1 MNRYQHTIPLLK
13 LWCILLVAFFA
24 TRSYANPGNYIVKVK
39 ILKDSLIAA
48 ENTNLLANKVT
59 IANNT
64 KKVRRIAVRTIVPYG
79 WKNIS
84 RNKYIDGD
92 DEYYNISPGEEI
104 SVPVNL
110 LKLPTA
116 KSEWAE
122 VKFKIW
128 YRELAS
134 DTQEAAYSIRTK
146 ERKTFV
152 TQPKS
157 DIIEVD
163 KINTAASF
171 KTYLKNT
178 GNIED
183 TYVLKYKNYELNI
196 DDSVIIKLQPGKD
209 SNYTHE
215 IKLNHYQIANVN
227 SETITFNVTNSI
239 GQQYNNYFQLQKY
252 AEEGKY
258 NRSSYSGIPLRLEM
272 GAISFGERTSIYGA
286 ARGRIQ
292 FKNARSFEFTYRSK
306 QFGNMPT
313 GLQQHIFK
321 LQYNSKNLTVTAGQ
335 VNLPLFFVT
344 NPIRGLDV
352 TYNLNGVGIS
362 LIAVMRDGQ
371 SYFQNDVYAAI
382 LNYSLKKATVNNTLM
397 FNTDHGTG
405 INSYI
410 SSNDVVFINK
420 KNITFN
426 ILARAGYEENPRNQ
440 AAPKQMG
447 ISGGYG
453 FRVSKNKI
461 TFSST
466 ANYYDK
472 RFPGINRGLIYHN
485 HDITLSTKKSGIG
498 LFYSSSYMMMNF
510 LRDSLFNSDLL
521 SYNIDRL
528 GIRYNKFS
536 KSVQTSI
543 STGLLKQNG
552 LSFMNGGLKT
562 SYFLDVLNR
571 WQMGN
576 KWTSNLNIQS
586 AFGDDPTPGKEDLFI
601 ITSTADIS
609 SKYFGFMML
618 YTRTPITGY
627 EDGKQTILSY
637 TETVNGGPNVNFYL
651 FRSRLHGTVRYN
663 LSKSLKDNF
672 FTSGVGGSLGYTGPK
687 SGFSINASCFMPF
700 RSQTDDPGLPIANR
714 RTAQLAI
721 SKQLHVPV
729 LFNKKY
735 HTLKLVL
742 FNDVNNNQSMDADEM
757 PVENV
762 KMTINNM
769 PFISNGDGEIKY
781 KNIEK
786 GDYHIHVQTNN
797 ENLVPI
803 NGINQIITVD
813 NNITF
818 TMPFKKGKEITGT
831 VRIISDSFSTSKLS
845 PDQIKITAVDS
856 VGIRF
861 STLTDKQGNFKLS
874 VPAGV
879 YNVRISQSFLENSD
893 YKAQQS
899 GFKLD
904 LVNKEKENVVFV
916 LKQKAR
922 KVRYLEN
929 K

>member
-13 LWCILLVAFFA
+13 LWCILLVAIFA

-64 KKVRRIAVRTIVPYG
+64 KKVRRIAVRTIVPFG

-116 KSEWAE
+116 KSEWTE

-152 TQPKS
+152 TQPKN

-163 KINTAASF
+163 KVNTTASF

-362 LIAVMRDGQ
+362 LVAVMRDGQ

-536 KSVQTSI
+536 KSVQTSL

-562 SYFLDVLNR
+562 SYFFDVLSR

-651 FRSRLHGTVRYN
+651 FRSRMHGTVRYN

-742 FNDVNNNQSMDADEM
+742 YNDVNNNQSMDADEM

-831 VRIISDSFSTSKLS
+831 VRIISDTFSTSKLS

-904 LVNKEKENVVFV
+904 LMNKEKENVVFV